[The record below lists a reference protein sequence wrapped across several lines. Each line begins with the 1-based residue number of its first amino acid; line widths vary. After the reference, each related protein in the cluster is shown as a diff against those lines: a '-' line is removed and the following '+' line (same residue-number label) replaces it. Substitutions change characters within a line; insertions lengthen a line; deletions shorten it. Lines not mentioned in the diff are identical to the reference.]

1 MTSLGRSLNSL
12 ENLTIIGNVVEKQS
26 KNLDEKDNVNNRKKM
41 IALENRLGTSRGKII
56 IKKALLIKTE
66 R

>member
-1 MTSLGRSLNSL
+1 MTLLGRSLNSL
-12 ENLTIIGNVVEKQS
+12 ENLTIVGNVIEKQS

-41 IALENRLGTSRGKII
+41 IALENRLGTSRGEII
-56 IKKALLIKTE
+56 IKKVLLIKTE